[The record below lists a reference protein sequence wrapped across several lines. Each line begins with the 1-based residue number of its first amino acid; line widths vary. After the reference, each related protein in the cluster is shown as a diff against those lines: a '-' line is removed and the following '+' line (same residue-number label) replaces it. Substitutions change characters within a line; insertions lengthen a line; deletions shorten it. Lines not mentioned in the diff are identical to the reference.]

1 MKMVTVSF
9 SEQEFEKL
17 GIQNDSIDF
26 KDLYEL
32 ISIENSRRFFF
43 IIPNFFHIIS
53 ITFSL
58 FYTYIGRRQKCPTTM
73 IYSGN

>member
-1 MKMVTVSF
+1 MVTVSF

-32 ISIENSRRFFF
+32 ISIENSRLAVLRCHEIAKEF
-43 IIPNFFHIIS
+43 NFSDTS
-53 ITFSL
+53 IDEINEEIKLIRENAKDRS
-58 FYTYIGRRQKCPTTM
+58 
-73 IYSGN
+73 

>member
-9 SEQEFEKL
+9 SEQEFKKL

-32 ISIENSRRFFF
+32 ISIENSRLAVLRCHEIAKEF
-43 IIPNFFHIIS
+43 NFSDTSMDEINEEIKLIRENAKDRS
-53 ITFSL
+53 
-58 FYTYIGRRQKCPTTM
+58 
-73 IYSGN
+73 

>member
-17 GIQNDSIDF
+17 GIQKDSIDF

-32 ISIENSRRFFF
+32 ISIENSRLAVLRCHEIAKEF
-43 IIPNFFHIIS
+43 NFSDTSMDEINEEIKLIRENAKDRS
-53 ITFSL
+53 
-58 FYTYIGRRQKCPTTM
+58 
-73 IYSGN
+73 

>member
-17 GIQNDSIDF
+17 GIQNDTIDF

-32 ISIENSRRFFF
+32 ISIENSRLAVLRCHRLLRNLIFQ
-43 IIPNFFHIIS
+43 ILQWTKLMKRLN
-53 ITFSL
+53 
-58 FYTYIGRRQKCPTTM
+58 
-73 IYSGN
+73 